1 MLAVAPNQTKIY
13 YGFNAM
19 LKELIYFP
27 ITKHQAMN
35 LPRQFLIFQCSHK
48 VWALQFGFKINKM

>member
-35 LPRQFLIFQCSHK
+35 LPISNFSMLAQSLSFT
-48 VWALQFGFKINKM
+48 VWF